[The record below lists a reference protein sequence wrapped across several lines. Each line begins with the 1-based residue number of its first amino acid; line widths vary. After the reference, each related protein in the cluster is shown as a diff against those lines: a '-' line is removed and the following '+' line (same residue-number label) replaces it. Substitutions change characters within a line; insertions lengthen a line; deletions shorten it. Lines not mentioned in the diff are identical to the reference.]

1 MNLPEENDR
10 PLQINIVPMI
20 DVIFA
25 ILTFFIF
32 SSLFLVRNEGIPV
45 NLPQAAT
52 TQMQGQAEITITI
65 DRQGKIAVNQEFIAL
80 EQLEIKL
87 GKLILPQQQITV
99 IVNAD
104 TAVNHGK
111 VVAVMDKLRSIP
123 GVRIAI
129 ATKKI

>member
-1 MNLPEENDR
+1 MNLPEENDP

-32 SSLFLVRNEGIPV
+32 SSLFLVRNEGISV

-52 TQMQGQAEITITI
+52 AQMQGQAEINITI
-65 DRQGKIAVNQEFIAL
+65 DRQGRIAVNKEFIPL
-80 EQLEIKL
+80 EQIEVKV
-87 GKLILPQQQITV
+87 GKLILPKQQITA
-99 IVNAD
+99 IINAD
-104 TAVNHGK
+104 TAVNHGQ
-111 VVAVMDKLRSIP
+111 VVALMDKLRSIP

-129 ATKKI
+129 ATRKI

>member
-87 GKLILPQQQITV
+87 GKLILPQQQITA